1 MLVISQ
7 NVKMKVLSVIDLSLH
22 YFVSE
27 EVPWLRRYFVGVS
40 VGIAKARKGILWRKL
55 VRLGTLC

>member
-1 MLVISQ
+1 MLVISK

-27 EVPWLRRYFVGVS
+27 LPWLRRYFVGVS
-40 VGIAKARKGILWRKL
+40 VGIAKARKEILWRKL